1 MKTPKYYG
9 LDIHRDRIYVT
20 ELSIEDG
27 TVKQYE
33 ITTREKDLAAFLAT
47 LSRDDQVALEAT
59 RASNYYVNRLS
70 SLVASVS
77 VANPSKLQF
86 FTKNAKND
94 RNDSYSLA
102 LLLSLGM
109 LPTVWTPDQETRQD
123 REILNYRNSPV
134 Q

>member
-1 MKTPKYYG
+1 M
-9 LDIHRDRIYVT
+9 T

-33 ITTREKDLAAFLAT
+33 ITTREAGPGRV
-47 LSRDDQVALEAT
+47 SGHIEQRRPGGSEAT

-86 FTKNAKND
+86 FTKNAKK
-94 RNDSYSLA
+94 
-102 LLLSLGM
+102 
-109 LPTVWTPDQETRQD
+109 
-123 REILNYRNSPV
+123 
-134 Q
+134 